1 MLLNF
6 TTWNSLEKAT
16 RTSKIPIRINR
27 TYIRILVRT
36 FDFIWRT
43 DWSPNTH
50 NCVTDDENSWLPI
63 EPWKFDN
70 PHNREFAIFAATL
83 PKKRIADSNDPM
95 DNEDRVEQGQHENGS
110 GDGSTLMS
118 GPDRVES
125 RDANVGEA
133 ANPMQVPST
142 MSLGTLQPQ
151 QQPHQQIPIAANPDL
166 LQQLSLAQQQLA
178 LQPQNVANQLNYS
191 DFLSAINSA
200 VNLNLMLQRDQQQP
214 SISSVNGSQLSE
226 GSDSRSGMNDRD
238 NFSLLR
244 QDRQTIQSPSFL
256 AQAQPLSRART
267 SQVQNWSR
275 RSVTTTTAS
284 SSIEDTGSQDSS
296 SRTAVTAAPRP
307 SRLPCRARGM
317 SEDHDFNVSGVPA
330 VIGEISSGASI
341 L

>member
-1 MLLNF
+1 
-6 TTWNSLEKAT
+6 
-16 RTSKIPIRINR
+16 
-27 TYIRILVRT
+27 
-36 FDFIWRT
+36 
-43 DWSPNTH
+43 
-50 NCVTDDENSWLPI
+50 
-63 EPWKFDN
+63 
-70 PHNREFAIFAATL
+70 
-83 PKKRIADSNDPM
+83 M

-110 GDGSTLMS
+110 GGGSTITS
-118 GPDRVES
+118 RPDRVES
-125 RDANVGEA
+125 RDGTVGEA
-133 ANPMQVPST
+133 ANPMLVSSA
-142 MSLGTLQPQ
+142 MSIGSLQPQPQ
-151 QQPHQQIPIAANPDL
+151 QQPQQQIPIAANPDL
-166 LQQLSLAQQQLA
+166 LQQLSLVQQQLA
-178 LQPQNVANQLNYS
+178 FQPQNLANQLNYS